1 MFQRRCSRR
10 LACTRWRCGPWASTA
25 TTRRSLRSTHEAARA
40 SCPSSSRRKSQ
51 CAWQREHNQNTNFVV
66 DFSDEWFHIPNL
78 NSQLLSATS
87 SKRAQSARNIDS
99 SVFLPINFA
108 FYYWIA
114 LLEHF
119 FCAIL
124 SPPINDLSRKKLS
137 TLKIVNFHLFFFLLP
152 QFVSSRV
159 VSV

>member
-10 LACTRWRCGPWASTA
+10 LACTRWRCGRWASTA
-25 TTRRSLRSTHEAARA
+25 TTRRSLRNTHEVARA
-40 SCPSSSRRKSQ
+40 YCPSSSRRKSQ
-51 CAWQREHNQNTNFVV
+51 CAWPREHNQNTNFVV

-99 SVFLPINFA
+99 SVFCQSNFA

-119 FCAIL
+119 LCAIL
-124 SPPINDLSRKKLS
+124 SPPINNLSRKKIKYFKNRKFS
-137 TLKIVNFHLFFFLLP
+137 WVFLLP
-152 QFVSSRV
+152 QKRYKFLYRV
-159 VSV
+159 E